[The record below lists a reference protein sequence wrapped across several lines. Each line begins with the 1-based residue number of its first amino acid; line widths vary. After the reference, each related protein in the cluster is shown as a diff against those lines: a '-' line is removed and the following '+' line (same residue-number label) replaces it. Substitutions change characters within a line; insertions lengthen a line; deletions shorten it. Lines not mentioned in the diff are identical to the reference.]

1 MPADGQPPTPPPA
14 ELSVSRANSLRSVA
28 RIRRLFREY
37 ERSIGIDLD
46 YQGFEDELRT
56 LPGKYAAPGGVLL
69 LGRVRG
75 VVAGCAAVRPGPDRS
90 AELKRVFVRPRF
102 RHGGVGR
109 IPVDRAIAFATEARY
124 RAMVLDTLPE
134 MEAAYRLYVRIGF
147 REVDP
152 YGPVSRPGT
161 RYLRLDLAST
171 G

>member
-1 MPADGQPPTPPPA
+1 MA
-14 ELSVSRANSLRSVA
+14 EISVSRVNSLRSVA
-28 RIRRLFREY
+28 TIRRLFREY
-37 ERSIGIDLD
+37 ERSIGVDLD
-46 YQGFEDELRT
+46 YQGFEDECRT

-90 AELKRVFVRPRF
+90 GELKRVFVRPRF

-109 IPVDRAIAFATEARY
+109 TLVDHAIAFATAEGY
-124 RAMVLDTLPE
+124 RALVLDTLPE
-134 MEAAYRLYVRIGF
+134 MEAAYRLYVRLGF
-147 REVDP
+147 QEVDP

-161 RYLRLDLAST
+161 RYLRLELASP